1 MHTARS
7 NSDLTSNQARRQ
19 SSVTG
24 GAKTIIGGAQTQ
36 MKTKNK
42 ACFRGTIIVRDHEG
56 SLDQNEKRSSLRLD
70 LFFRPKLG
78 EDQKKRSPLRLDLF
92 LRPKLSEDQ
101 RKKKKV
107 FARTGPLFPP
117 KIQVFLTILRYFSHD
132 WGHTQ
137 RFGGAQQLIWGA
149 RPRNA
154 PRGAGSASN

>member
-1 MHTARS
+1 M
-7 NSDLTSNQARRQ
+7 
-19 SSVTG
+19 TG

-56 SLDQNEKRSSLRLD
+56 SLDENE
-70 LFFRPKLG
+70 
-78 EDQKKRSPLRLDLF
+78 KRSPLRLDLF

-101 RKKKKV
+101 RKKKV

-137 RFGGAQQLIWGA
+137 RFGGAQQLIWGGT
-149 RPRNA
+149 A
-154 PRGAGSASN
+154 PKFPPWRRVCIELAQAKMF